1 MSELANQIID
11 VFKKYK
17 AWQDENLGAGYP
29 VRMATWSIRNHL
41 EKEHKQKFT
50 CADIRKEIK
59 VIDAIKLD
67 EHFSRRGNFVWRYT
81 A

>member
-17 AWQDENLGAGYP
+17 AWQDENLGAGHS
-29 VRMATWSIRNHL
+29 VQMSTWNIRKHL
-41 EKEHKQKFT
+41 EKEYKKQFT
-50 CADIRKEIK
+50 CADIRNEIK
-59 VIDAIKLD
+59 AMDAIKLD
-67 EHFSRRGNFVWRYT
+67 EHASRRGSLIWRYT

>member
-1 MSELANQIID
+1 MSELANKIID

-17 AWQDENLGAGYP
+17 AWQGESLGAGYP
-29 VRMATWSIRNHL
+29 VRMATWNIRNHL

-59 VIDAIKLD
+59 GMCAIKLD
-67 EHFSRRGNFVWRYT
+67 EYYSRRGNCVWRYT

>member
-17 AWQDENLGAGYP
+17 EWQDENLGAGYP
-29 VRMATWSIRNHL
+29 VQMATWNIRNHL
-41 EKEHKQKFT
+41 ENEHKQKFS

-59 VIDAIKLD
+59 GMPDICLD
-67 EHFSRRGNFVWRYT
+67 EYYSRRGNSVWRYT

>member
-17 AWQDENLGAGYP
+17 AWQDESLGAGYP

>member
-1 MSELANQIID
+1 MSELANRIIE

-17 AWQDENLGAGYP
+17 EWQDENLGSGYP

-59 VIDAIKLD
+59 GMSSINLD
-67 EHFSRRGNFVWRYT
+67 DGYSRRGNCVWRYI